1 MLFISCNDI
10 ISITTND
17 MTMDETLCLEQ
28 DLIILIGSCLVSR
41 DYINLADL
49 IGYLNEYSGDEIASL
64 ISFLKEW
71 LTSQDMQWFSE
82 LLIIIKEYDAVF
94 AVLKAIALSELE
106 GLQALANTIVSLV
119 DKELIDWF
127 LEFWGES

>member
-1 MLFISCNDI
+1 
-10 ISITTND
+10 

-82 LLIIIKEYDAVF
+82 LLIIIKEFDAVF